1 MELWDTV
8 IGVMLWFLPLC
19 LLLLKKTEY
28 VQEKTMLDS
37 KICVKE
43 EIQILLWKFREGPE
57 IVKETVRQQELKFE
71 IFRQVV
77 GLEWSGEE
85 KMF

>member
-1 MELWDTV
+1 
-8 IGVMLWFLPLC
+8 
-19 LLLLKKTEY
+19 
-28 VQEKTMLDS
+28 MLDS